1 MLYPRL
7 RPRRSHSRTSTVAAC
22 AATLLTLLLFLYAH
36 QRWANHSF
44 YVDNGGVYIQE
55 GVLIQREHPLYWADI
70 KGCESR
76 RPLFQSLCGCGQ
88 ILLEINEPKP
98 GLKAAPPALAG
109 RDGTWVL
116 LDFVPQHDAIF
127 KRINE
132 QVAEQMGRVT
142 RISAV

>member
-1 MLYPRL
+1 VPAYSGAL
-7 RPRRSHSRTSTVAAC
+7 TVAAC
-22 AATLLTLLLFLYAH
+22 AVTLLTLLLFLYAH
-36 QRWANHSF
+36 QRWVNHSF